1 MASNAGFVFYN
12 FAMVPLPYLEL
23 TSNHAQLFSILLLTF
38 FSKLNI
44 PQRQINSLK
53 NGDKWAPKRVIVL
66 LEASFFFKQ
75 KHHIRAEDPAS
86 AESLKPIFSF
96 FKSENWCCYFH
107 TIYFC

>member
-53 NGDKWAPKRVIVL
+53 NGDKWAPKKGNCITGSVVL
-66 LEASFFFKQ
+66 LQTEAP
-75 KHHIRAEDPAS
+75 H
-86 AESLKPIFSF
+86 
-96 FKSENWCCYFH
+96 
-107 TIYFC
+107 